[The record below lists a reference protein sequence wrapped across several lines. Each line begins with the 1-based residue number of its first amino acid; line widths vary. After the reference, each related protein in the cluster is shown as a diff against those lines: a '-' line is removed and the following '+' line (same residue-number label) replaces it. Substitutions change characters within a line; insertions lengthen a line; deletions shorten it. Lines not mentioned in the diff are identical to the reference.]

1 MFEKQKNISKSFK
14 SEIELNAQQDYVKQT
29 IKQDNMIMDL
39 LSQECYEK
47 DGQFEMIDNRCISV
61 YEEACDYLTEKG
73 YLVKIND
80 RMYKII
86 IWAKEEGI

>member
-1 MFEKQKNISKSFK
+1 M
-14 SEIELNAQQDYVKQT
+14 SET
-29 IKQDNMIMDL
+29 ITQDNMIMDL
-39 LSQECYEK
+39 LCQMCYEK

-73 YLVKIND
+73 YLEKIND

-86 IWAKEEGI
+86 IWAKKEGI

>member
-1 MFEKQKNISKSFK
+1 MNT
-14 SEIELNAQQDYVKQT
+14 N
-29 IKQDNMIMDL
+29 KQDNMIMDL
-39 LSQECYEK
+39 LSQTCYDGK

-73 YLVKIND
+73 YLEKIND

-86 IWAKEEGI
+86 IWEKKEGIE